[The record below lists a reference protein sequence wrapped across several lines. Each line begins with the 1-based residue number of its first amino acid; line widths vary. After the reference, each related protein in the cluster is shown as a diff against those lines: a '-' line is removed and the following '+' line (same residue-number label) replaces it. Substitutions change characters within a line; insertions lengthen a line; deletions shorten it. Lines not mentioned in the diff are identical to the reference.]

1 MSFRYY
7 RAVALDLDG
16 TIACGGPP
24 GEEVLAAVR
33 DARAGGIRVLLV
45 SGRILAELEAEF
57 PGLAGEFDAV
67 VAENGAVLALSGV
80 VRPLARPVDPQLLR
94 WLTERGVAVRRGMV
108 ILALQA
114 SAAHLALDAVQDLR
128 LDAQLVRNRGEL
140 MVLPAG
146 VTKGGGLVDALCEL
160 GVSPHSAIA
169 VGDAENDH
177 ALLEAAELGVAVS
190 NAVDSLVA
198 HADLVL
204 PAPNGV
210 GVAALL
216 AGPVLG
222 GTELAVSG
230 RWRIHLGIDGEGR
243 TVTVPAAQTSVLI
256 TGKPGA
262 GKSYLAGLVA
272 EQLIGMGYSIVVFDP
287 EGDHTELGMLNG
299 TTVFG
304 ADGHLPPPWELIQFV
319 RHDNS
324 VVLDLSLLDDG
335 RRNDYARE
343 VSRLLQHHRDRTG
356 LPHWIVL
363 DEAHWPLGRLHHHA
377 FQPDGLGYCLATYQP
392 HELTPAVAQGVQWH
406 VTVCGDGEA
415 VLGGAGVMTAFR
427 IADRRTDHVRHQHK
441 YTSTDLP
448 RHRGFHFR
456 DDDGPTGAVAA
467 NLNQFVDVL
476 RHCDTGVLHHHSMG
490 RDMSRWIRDV
500 HRDQA
505 LAGHLRR
512 LESRIAAGAPAGEV
526 RPLLVKAIEQR
537 YGLRKVTRISTDG

>member
-16 TIACGGPP
+16 TIACDGPP
-24 GEEVLAAVR
+24 GEEVLAAIR
-33 DARAGGIRVLLV
+33 AARADGIRVLLV
-45 SGRILAELEAEF
+45 TGRILTELEGEF
-57 PGLAGEFDAV
+57 PGLADEFDAV
-67 VAENGAVLALSGV
+67 VAENGAVLALCGV
-80 VRPLARPVDPQLLR
+80 VRPLARQVDPELLR
-94 WLTERGVAVRRGMV
+94 WLTGHGVAVRQGAV
-108 ILALQA
+108 ILALRA

-146 VTKGGGLVDALCEL
+146 VTKGGGLVDALGEL

-177 ALLEAAELGVAVS
+177 ALFEAAELGVAVS

-204 PAPNGV
+204 PAPNGA

-216 AGPVLG
+216 GGMVLG

-230 RWRIHLGIDGEGR
+230 RWKIRLGTDEEGR
-243 TVTVPAAQTSVLI
+243 PVTVPAAQKSVLI
-256 TGKPGA
+256 TGPPGA

-272 EQLIGMGYSIVVFDP
+272 EQVIGLGYSVVVFDP

-319 RHDNS
+319 RPDTS
-324 VVLDLSLLDDG
+324 VVLDLSLLDD
-335 RRNDYARE
+335 RQRNDYARE

-377 FQPDGLGYCLATYQP
+377 FRPDGLGYCLATYQP
-392 HELTPAVAQGVQWH
+392 HELTPALTRGVPWH
-406 VTVCGDGEA
+406 VTVRGGGEA
-415 VLGGAGVMTAFR
+415 VLGAAGGMTTFR
-427 IADRRTDHVRHQHK
+427 IAERRTNHVRHQHK

-456 DDDGPTGAVAA
+456 HDDGPTGVVAT
-467 NLNQFVDVL
+467 NLNQFVTVL
-476 RHCDTGVLHHHSMG
+476 RECDAGVLRHHSMG

-500 HRDQA
+500 HRDQP

-512 LESRIAAGAPAGEV
+512 LESRIAAGADVDEI

-537 YGLRKVTRISTDG
+537 YGMNENARMSAET